1 MKVFIPGKNKKLL
14 DLTFKTRNA
23 AFRKAK
29 EVNGIPRSEQ
39 PSKVE
44 YTHLNRQ
51 GKREPGREY
60 TFGKNGEHKI
70 RDDAKGHKY
79 KDDPSQNRG
88 SHFND
93 EHGNHFNYPSKYK

>member
-1 MKVFIPGKNKKLL
+1 MKVFIPGKKKNLL
-14 DLTFKTRNA
+14 DINCQTRNG

-29 EVNGIPRSEQ
+29 EVNGIPRSAQ
-39 PSKVE
+39 PDKVT

-51 GKREPGREY
+51 GKTEAGREY
-60 TFGKNGEHKI
+60 TFGNNKI
-70 RDDAKGHKY
+70 RDDVKGHQY

-93 EHGNHFNYPSKYK
+93 KFGNHFNYPSKYNK